1 MNATSCSLTAVA
13 PWTLWGHLQR
23 SGNAVHYA
31 DSVRMPALRN
41 SFGKVDWELYEEMRR
56 AIAIRAEELTA
67 WIRVLPANL
76 DGMRGEMDHLRL

>member
-41 SFGKVDWELYEEMRR
+41 SFGKVELKLYEEMRR
-56 AIAIRAEELTA
+56 AIAMRAEELTA
-67 WIRVLPANL
+67 RIRVLPANL
-76 DGMRGEMDHLRL
+76 DGSRGEMDDLNP